1 MAFSV
6 KKICLTLL
14 SLRLL
19 IAIVK
24 FWLKSMG
31 QEWILIELNKRLAK
45 QVTSVSAYFD
55 ETMAEIS
62 DNILNYRVLTYK
74 NHSSFMYFS

>member
-1 MAFSV
+1 
-6 KKICLTLL
+6 
-14 SLRLL
+14 
-19 IAIVK
+19 
-24 FWLKSMG
+24 MG